1 MRMSDRI
8 ERIIEVHMEALE
20 EKMKDFKKD
29 MEIRRRESEKVMEDI
44 RKSFDEIDKSLGI
57 ISKTLKW
64 VYGFVVVVW
73 IILWAIFVFA
83 MEVTLSRSEERR
95 VGNVCGAL

>member
-83 MEVTLSRSEERR
+83 MGVTLSR
-95 VGNVCGAL
+95 LF

>member
-1 MRMSDRI
+1 MSDRI

-20 EKMKDFKKD
+20 EKTKDFKKD

-83 MEVTLSRSEERR
+83 MGVTLSR
-95 VGNVCGAL
+95 LF